1 MILTVRLG
9 ESWPAAG
16 AASPAA
22 AARMSAS
29 FTNAVNGRAPPRS
42 GDVRAKRRVIQPA
55 GAATKGEQMTDLDDY
70 ARWLRSLPRRGA
82 YHALSPHRP
91 YETAEEAY
99 DRDAAPSLYAGEL
112 LTGML
117 AEVAPRPFRALP
129 GNWLR

>member
-1 MILTVRLG
+1 M
-9 ESWPAAG
+9 AG

-29 FTNAVNGRAPPRS
+29 FTNGVNCRPSEVR
-42 GDVRAKRRVIQPA
+42 DVRAKRRVIQPA
-55 GAATKGEQMTDLDDY
+55 GAATKGERMTDLDDY
-70 ARWLRSLPRRGA
+70 RAWLQSLPRRGA

-91 YETAEEAY
+91 YETAEEGY

-117 AEVAPRPFRALP
+117 SAVAPGLS
-129 GNWLR
+129 GLCLEIGCGTGYLTCG